1 MRFTLTKLSFM
12 FLFYPYFI
20 QHHIS
25 NNNDNNRVIFDIPYL
40 LFWIQIST
48 FPTLFTFS
56 HSYYFISNSTHFLF
70 HPLLSNFVLHF
81 SNQSFNFILSNLM
94 KWFFF
99 FAESSKLFGYNLYT
113 LPISYSYFFLIYM
126 VALFLI
132 SYIQSLASILCTIF
146 SSTSPVC
153 SYSIIKFAWLL

>member
-25 NNNDNNRVIFDIPYL
+25 NNNDNNRVIFDILYL
-40 LFWIQIST
+40 LFWIQISI

-99 FAESSKLFGYNLYT
+99 LQNHQNCSGTIFILYRFLIHLFFSFIWLLYFSFHIYNL
-113 LPISYSYFFLIYM
+113 
-126 VALFLI
+126 
-132 SYIQSLASILCTIF
+132 
-146 SSTSPVC
+146 
-153 SYSIIKFAWLL
+153 

>member
-25 NNNDNNRVIFDIPYL
+25 NNNDNDRVIFDIPYL

-99 FAESSKLFGYNLYT
+99 FCRIIKIVRVQSLYFTNFLF
-113 LPISYSYFFLIYM
+113 IFFLIYM

-132 SYIQSLASILCTIF
+132 SCIQSLASIFFTIF
-146 SSTSPVC
+146 SSTIPLC
-153 SYSIIKFAWLL
+153 SYSIINFVWLL

>member
-25 NNNDNNRVIFDIPYL
+25 NNNDNDRVIFDIPYL

-99 FAESSKLFGYNLYT
+99 LQNHQNCSGTIFILYQFLIHLFSHLYGCFISHFMYTISSFYFMYNL
-113 LPISYSYFFLIYM
+113 LIYKSSM
-126 VALFLI
+126 FL
-132 SYIQSLASILCTIF
+132 
-146 SSTSPVC
+146 
-153 SYSIIKFAWLL
+153 